1 MGSFISNAATL
12 EAARIA
18 FHAAFLEQ
26 LGVST
31 TNPLAGLFQEL
42 PSTANLEEWD
52 WLGDLP
58 DFEEWKGDRFLAG
71 LAAYKLQIR
80 NKDWANGI
88 RVKQNDIKDDKL
100 GLVQPKIAGLAT
112 KAKTHRI
119 RLTVK
124 ALIAGMGTGAFPDVS
139 NGIAY
144 DGVTFFSLSHAT
156 GANKHTTALSSAGL
170 DAALLLLQ
178 SQTSFDGLEPLE
190 LGILEP
196 GGTSK
201 LTLIVGPKLL
211 GTATRLATSDF
222 LGTAV
227 SAENNSWKNR
237 LEVVTSGYL
246 KGTFDDWWF
255 LADLSQPVKPFILQL
270 REEISTS
277 AIVGGQGTQNDS
289 LPRFQSGQLWFGAEA
304 RYNVAPFEFRTIVG
318 SQVA

>member
-1 MGSFISNAATL
+1 MFTITNQANL
-12 EAARIA
+12 DAARIA

-26 LGVST
+26 LGIKD
-31 TNPLAGLFQEL
+31 TNPLAGLFQEV
-42 PSTANLEEWD
+42 PSTTSLEEWD

-80 NKDWANGI
+80 NKDWSSGI
-88 RVKQNDIKDDKL
+88 KVHQNDIKDDKF
-100 GLVQPKIAGLAT
+100 GLIQPKIAMLGQ

-124 ALIAGMGTGAFPDVS
+124 ALIAGMGTGVYPEVS

-144 DGVTFFSLSHAT
+144 DGVTYFATTHAT
-156 GANKHTTALSSAGL
+156 GSNKHTAALSSAGL
-170 DAALLLLQ
+170 DAALVLLQ

-190 LGILEP
+190 LGVLEP
-196 GGTSK
+196 GGTNK

-227 SAENNSWKNR
+227 SAESNSWKNR

-246 KGTFDDWWF
+246 KGVFDDWWF
-255 LADLSQPVKPFILQL
+255 LADLTQPVKPFIFQL

-277 AIVGGQGTQNDS
+277 AVVGQQGGTNDS
-289 LPRFQSGQLWFGAEA
+289 VPRFKAGELWFGAEA

-318 SQVA
+318 AQVA